1 MRSIQLVSTEDTT
14 SYTWNQEPGVNH
26 WPTMST
32 SSAPLHIYNS
42 SAALLH
48 LSPLHHC
55 TFAPLQLYYYHHTS
69 TPPLCTLH
77 LCTFAP
83 TCAPLLLCIYLCT
96 CSPLHL
102 HLHLCTCTF
111 LTSLHLLA
119 APAPSPAPAPAPA
132 GAPAAPAPLHIVRLH

>member
-55 TFAPLQLYYYHHTS
+55 TFAPLLLPPHLYTSPVHTPS
-69 TPPLCTLH
+69 LH
-77 LCTFAP
+77 LCT
-83 TCAPLLLCIYLCT
+83 YLCT
-96 CSPLHL
+96 SAPLHLPLHLFTSAPAPAPLHL
-102 HLHLCTCTF
+102 HLLEFLAPTSCTCT
-111 LTSLHLLA
+111 LTCTCTCTCWCTCCTCTSAHC
-119 APAPSPAPAPAPA
+119 
-132 GAPAAPAPLHIVRLH
+132 